1 MNTNTLQLDIQS
13 EVGRLEGVLLHEP
26 GPEIENMAPRHAE
39 RALYSD
45 ILNRRSASAEY
56 AELHGV
62 LARVTRTFQVKDL
75 LAEILDQTDT
85 RESLLRRICQSEG
98 VPQIRA
104 SLMELSS
111 AELARQ
117 LIEGV
122 IAPRDTLTRF
132 LSDDRYALAPL
143 HNLFFMRDTGAVL
156 GERMIAGRMANAVR
170 EREALITQTIVE
182 HHPLIEGGIVDLPL
196 GVDHSGDVT
205 MEGGD
210 LIVARDDLLIVG
222 IGPRTSPQ
230 AVDMVVESCKG
241 RHDVWDIV
249 IQELPRSPESFIHLD
264 MAFTLLD
271 RDACLVY
278 EPLILRPS
286 RLQTVHMRLEGGKVT
301 KIRQEEHLPEV
312 LKRLGMDLEPVA
324 CGGHTDDWL
333 QEREQ
338 WHSGANFFALAPGQV
353 IGYGRNTHT
362 IEELDRHGFAVIEAT
377 EIIAGRAELPAAGK
391 RCVVTIGGSEL
402 SRGGGGCRCMT
413 LPLRRAAL

>member
-1 MNTNTLQLDIQS
+1 MSETLGLDIQS
-13 EVGRLEGVLLHEP
+13 EVGRLEAVLLHEP

-45 ILNRRSASAEY
+45 ILNRRAASAEY
-56 AELHGV
+56 AELRGV
-62 LARVTRTFQVKDL
+62 LEKVTRTFQVKDL
-75 LAEILDQTDT
+75 LADVLEQADI
-85 RESLLRRICQSEG
+85 REALLRRICESEG
-98 VPQIRA
+98 VPGIR
-104 SLMELSS
+104 SRLQELPA

-132 LSDDRYALAPL
+132 LADDRYALAPL
-143 HNLFFMRDTGAVL
+143 HNLFFMRDTAAVL
-156 GERMIAGRMANAVR
+156 GNRMIASHMANAVR
-170 EREALITQTIVE
+170 EREALIAQTLVAN
-182 HHPLIEGGIVDLPL
+182 HPHFEGEVVDLPL
-196 GVDHSGDVT
+196 GVDRSGDVT

-210 LIVARDDLLIVG
+210 LIVPRDDLLLVG

-230 AVDMVVESCKG
+230 AVDMIVASCKD
-241 RHDVWDIV
+241 RHEVWDIV

-278 EPLILRPS
+278 EPLILRPT
-286 RLQTVHMRLEGGKVT
+286 RLQTVHMHLEGGEVT
-301 KIRQEEHLPEV
+301 SIQRAEHLPDV
-312 LKRLGMDLEPVA
+312 LKKLGLDLEPVA
-324 CGGHTDDWL
+324 CGGHTDEWI

-362 IEELDRHGFAVIEAT
+362 IEELDKHGFEVIPAT
-377 EIIAGRAELPAAGK
+377 EIIAGRAKLPAAGK

>member
-1 MNTNTLQLDIQS
+1 VIELNIQS

-45 ILNRRSASAEY
+45 ILNRSAASREY
-56 AELHGV
+56 AELRGV
-62 LARVTRTFQVKDL
+62 LDRVSRTFRVAEL
-75 LAEILDQTDT
+75 LAEVLEKSDA
-85 RESLLRRICQSEG
+85 REALLGRICEIEAM
-98 VPQIRA
+98 PQLLPL
-104 SLMELSS
+104 LMELP
-111 AELARQ
+111 ATELARQ

-122 IAPRDTLTRF
+122 IQPKDTLTRF
-132 LSDDRYALAPL
+132 LSDERYALQPL

-156 GERMIAGRMANAVR
+156 GDRMVAARMANAVR
-170 EREALITQTIVE
+170 EREALIVQTVVAE
-182 HHPLIEGGIVDLPL
+182 HPLIEGGALNLDSER
-196 GVDHSGDVT
+196 GGDVT

-210 LIVARDDLLIVG
+210 LLVARDDLLIVG
-222 IGPRTSPQ
+222 IGPRTSAQ
-230 AVDMVVESCKG
+230 AVDMVVERFKD
-241 RHDVWDIV
+241 RHGVWDIV

-278 EPLILRPS
+278 EPVILRPT
-286 RLQTVHMRLEGGKVT
+286 RLQTVHMHMEGGKVT
-301 KIRQEEHLPEV
+301 SIREEEHILDV

-324 CGGHTDDWL
+324 CGGHTDDWI

-338 WHSGANFFALAPGQV
+338 WHSGANFFALGPGQV
-353 IGYGRNTHT
+353 IGYGRNVHT
-362 IEELDRHGFAVIEAT
+362 VEELDKHGFQVIEAAD
-377 EIIAGRAELPAAGK
+377 IIAGRAELPAAGK

-413 LPLRRAAL
+413 LPLRRTAL

>member
-1 MNTNTLQLDIQS
+1 MKTDTLQLDVRS
-13 EVGRLEGVLLHEP
+13 EIGRLEGVLIHEP

-45 ILNRRSASAEY
+45 ILNRQAASAEY
-56 AELHGV
+56 AELRGV
-62 LARVTRTFQVKDL
+62 LERVTRTFQVKDL
-75 LAEILDQTDT
+75 LADVLEQPDT
-85 RESLLRRICQSEG
+85 REALLRRICESEG
-98 VPQIRA
+98 VPRIRTE
-104 SLMELSS
+104 LMELSS

-122 IAPRDTLTRF
+122 VAPRDTLTRF
-132 LSDDRYALAPL
+132 LADDRYALDPL

-156 GERMIAGRMANAVR
+156 GDRMIAGRMANAVR
-170 EREALITQTIVE
+170 EREALIAQTVVAS
-182 HHPLIEGGIVDLPL
+182 HPLIEGKIVDLPL
-196 GVDHSGDVT
+196 GVDRSGDVT
-205 MEGGD
+205 LEGGD
-210 LIVARDDLLIVG
+210 LLVARDNLLIVG
-222 IGPRTSPQ
+222 IGQRTSPQ
-230 AVDMVVESCKG
+230 AVDMIVEHCKG
-241 RHDVWDIV
+241 NHEVWDIV

-264 MAFTLLD
+264 MAFTMLD

-278 EPLILRPS
+278 EPLILRPT
-286 RLQTVHMRLEGGKVT
+286 RLQTVHMHLEGGRVT
-301 KIRQEEHLPEV
+301 RIRQEEHLPE
-312 LKRLGMDLEPVA
+312 LLGKLGMDLEPVA

-353 IGYGRNTHT
+353 IGYRRNTHT
-362 IEELDRHGFAVIEAT
+362 IDELDRHGFAVIEAA
-377 EIIAGRAELPAAGK
+377 EIIAGRVELPAPGK

>member
-1 MNTNTLQLDIQS
+1 MIELNIQS

-45 ILNRRSASAEY
+45 ILNRSAASREY
-56 AELHGV
+56 AELRGV
-62 LARVTRTFQVKDL
+62 LDRVSRTFRVAEL
-75 LAEILDQTDT
+75 LAEVLEKSDA
-85 RESLLRRICQSEG
+85 REALLGRICEIEAM
-98 VPQIRA
+98 PQLLPL
-104 SLMELSS
+104 LMELP
-111 AELARQ
+111 ATELARQ

-122 IAPRDTLTRF
+122 IQPKDTLTRF
-132 LSDDRYALAPL
+132 LSDERYALQPL

-156 GERMIAGRMANAVR
+156 GDRMVAARMANAVR
-170 EREALITQTIVE
+170 EREALIVQTVVAE
-182 HHPLIEGGIVDLPL
+182 HPLIEGGALNLDSER
-196 GVDHSGDVT
+196 GGDVT

-210 LIVARDDLLIVG
+210 LLVARDDLLIVG
-222 IGPRTSPQ
+222 IGPRTSAQ
-230 AVDMVVESCKG
+230 AVDMVVERFKD
-241 RHDVWDIV
+241 RHGVWDIV

-278 EPLILRPS
+278 EPVILRPT
-286 RLQTVHMRLEGGKVT
+286 RLQTVHMHMEGGKVT
-301 KIRQEEHLPEV
+301 SIREEEHILDV

-324 CGGHTDDWL
+324 CGGHTDDWI

-338 WHSGANFFALAPGQV
+338 WHSGANFFALGPGQV
-353 IGYGRNTHT
+353 IGYGRNVHT
-362 IEELDRHGFAVIEAT
+362 VEELDKHGFQVIEAAD
-377 EIIAGRAELPAAGK
+377 IIAGRAELPAAGK

-413 LPLRRAAL
+413 LPLRRTAL